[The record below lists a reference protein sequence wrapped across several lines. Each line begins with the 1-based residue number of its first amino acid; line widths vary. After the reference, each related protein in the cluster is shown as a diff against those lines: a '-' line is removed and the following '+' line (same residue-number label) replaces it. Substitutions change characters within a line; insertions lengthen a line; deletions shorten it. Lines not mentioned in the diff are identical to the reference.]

1 MDIYPFDVAQYL
13 KEGYQIAQII
23 NCPDELFAVMACAG
37 PSIQRRGGV
46 PEAGPVS
53 HRGPCS
59 PGGLCLT
66 LLSQSPSVRRK
77 VPVEA
82 HLEPAS
88 HIHHPASQRQIC
100 PSEHQALGML

>member
-37 PSIQRRGGV
+37 PSIQRRGG
-46 PEAGPVS
+46 GPAKGMVS
-53 HRGPCS
+53 HRGPCG

-88 HIHHPASQRQIC
+88 HIYHPAPQKHIC
-100 PSEHQALGML
+100 LLEHVP